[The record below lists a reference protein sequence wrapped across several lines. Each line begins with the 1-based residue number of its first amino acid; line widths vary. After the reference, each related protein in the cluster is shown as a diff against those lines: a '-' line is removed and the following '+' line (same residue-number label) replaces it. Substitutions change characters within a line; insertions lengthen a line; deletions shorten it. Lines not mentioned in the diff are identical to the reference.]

1 MDKFERNYIDNEWV
15 VPASS
20 RTLEVKNPS
29 TGETLASVPDSDAS
43 DVDSAVAA
51 ARAAQPA

>member
-43 DVDSAVAA
+43 DVDRAVAA